1 MALADKT
8 AAGKRIMEL
17 YKDDAEM
24 CTDLLSSLLN
34 LDAAKFSEFR
44 DMWVITLGSPVE
56 KLFLEKNLPG
66 RSASA
71 AGLDVESTTGS
82 GSAAG
87 LGVGSAAGAGPPA
100 CKLRLRQD
108 SQNQDLFF
116 FEPMDTISAAAAASP
131 GMSSGFF
138 LDPNGRLT
146 KGLLDWLLCSVENLH
161 RKGKPIR
168 PLFINGQV
176 KTGKSYMLNEVLPA
190 VVNTYC
196 SGSSGQQHVGVV
208 LPEPNFLRVT
218 CLTWDRNNGNGG
230 FLRSFLI
237 RLKWS
242 AAKQQLFAAANTPI
256 PSDCDAVSMLG
267 AIQDFMQCLPQDRL
281 NFLLIDEVQ
290 SFFLMRR
297 PMSDNSQQRS
307 STLAVDLL
315 LQMRCILKELLLES
329 PYWVAWAITGSSMT
343 TLWAN
348 VAATPTNGFALI
360 YQHDRL
366 NLEPKVEMDVLNVA
380 WEQLKA
386 QATTRDR
393 ALPDDLV
400 WRSPPQVAM
409 LAYLCNE
416 WMRNRTISTAAELVE
431 MTMQGKLIP
440 EVLADLRIVLQ
451 ELGQPRQQLLLL
463 HELVDPMAGVEPAKL
478 PMAFGAL
485 LASFATMREGRLFLD
500 NPLFA
505 QVLQAITT
513 ESGELVD
520 SIADVQLIS
529 SKMVRE
535 LVLLGECCKDSNF
548 FNKDLHSLLEDMTS
562 ALALPPDVLLKA
574 DWFVHVLDHRCNRGS
589 KIKFEQNYRAQAR
602 QDAKVG
608 LSRFH
613 HLLRNVLCHGS
624 LSEQQKALELYPP
637 KLAEFHSRG
646 RISEVMTKVHTSP
659 MPATYDK
666 PMPRCS
672 TAPGT
677 SAAATPTVHLQPHA
691 RFHCTWASSGGV
703 PPSFSSV
710 TWDGCKWSL
719 PPVRPS
725 ECGPVGQTMHKPSIN
740 AAVGEY
746 RLLYNTGSGGIGRL
760 GLSPPSKQA
769 CGQAHGR
776 SHPPCCHPP
785 FSALLV
791 PVVAPVVLGQQVPG
805 AASAPED
812 AGALSFAGGGAAAAA
827 ARGLWWLQPVA
838 CGSWE
843 QVVWQSLRRCAARL
857 W

>member
-34 LDAAKFSEFR
+34 LDAAKLSEFR

-138 LDPNGRLT
+138 LDPKGRLT
-146 KGLLDWLLCSVENLH
+146 KDLLDWLLCSVENLH
-161 RKGKPIR
+161 HKGKSIR

-218 CLTWDRNNGNGG
+218 CLTCDRNNGNGG

-329 PYWVAWAITGSSMT
+329 PYWVAWAITGSSMA

-440 EVLADLRIVLQ
+440 EVGPASCIP
-451 ELGQPRQQLLLL
+451 ENGKC
-463 HELVDPMAGVEPAKL
+463 LVAKH
-478 PMAFGAL
+478 G
-485 LASFATMREGRLFLD
+485 
-500 NPLFA
+500 
-505 QVLQAITT
+505 QVLA
-513 ESGELVD
+513 V
-520 SIADVQLIS
+520 
-529 SKMVRE
+529 
-535 LVLLGECCKDSNF
+535 KDCASCP
-548 FNKDLHSLLEDMTS
+548 MS
-562 ALALPPDVLLKA
+562 ALSPVT
-574 DWFVHVLDHRCNRGS
+574 
-589 KIKFEQNYRAQAR
+589 
-602 QDAKVG
+602 
-608 LSRFH
+608 
-613 HLLRNVLCHGS
+613 
-624 LSEQQKALELYPP
+624 
-637 KLAEFHSRG
+637 G
-646 RISEVMTKVHTSP
+646 R
-659 MPATYDK
+659 
-666 PMPRCS
+666 
-672 TAPGT
+672 
-677 SAAATPTVHLQPHA
+677 
-691 RFHCTWASSGGV
+691 
-703 PPSFSSV
+703 
-710 TWDGCKWSL
+710 
-719 PPVRPS
+719 
-725 ECGPVGQTMHKPSIN
+725 
-740 AAVGEY
+740 
-746 RLLYNTGSGGIGRL
+746 
-760 GLSPPSKQA
+760 
-769 CGQAHGR
+769 
-776 SHPPCCHPP
+776 
-785 FSALLV
+785 
-791 PVVAPVVLGQQVPG
+791 
-805 AASAPED
+805 
-812 AGALSFAGGGAAAAA
+812 
-827 ARGLWWLQPVA
+827 
-838 CGSWE
+838 
-843 QVVWQSLRRCAARL
+843 
-857 W
+857 